1 MTREH
6 PIIMK
11 IFSPFVLAIA
21 LIYAGP
27 VLSSLHM
34 APRTAVLQMANHS
47 EVFKNMTDPVILQ

>member
-11 IFSPFVLAIA
+11 IFSPFALAIA

-34 APRTAVLQMANHS
+34 MPRVAALQVANSS